1 MVVMKLQKLDI
12 KNSRIAKKIKN
23 TNKSRLIGQQFSRLR
38 MGQTYYSMIIS
49 TISAISLITL
59 AFNFDIWILIVIF
72 PVILLATFFIGL
84 FMDKKNI
91 NLEDYR
97 KSIEMQSRKLNL
109 NDIKTQEFNLLQ
121 TIFIIKALKD
131 KISEEDL
138 LKEYAEY
145 KKRWS

>member
-1 MVVMKLQKLDI
+1 MKLQKLDI

>member
-84 FMDKKNI
+84 FMDKKNN